1 MGTLIG
7 IKGLGIFGSRCS
19 GKCVEV
25 PYDSEVEYLEST
37 GIPYIDT
44 GILSDWSGLVVR
56 MEVEVFDTFT
66 GSSQNRFFFG
76 TVFNPLATRSA
87 ISLERSASDNIR
99 FYFRVGSVYKLAP
112 NNLPTHQVITIDR
125 PNELFSGEYS
135 GGTWSRDGSMFE
147 WDVVNGNFNLFRV
160 QGISNES
167 PSLAH
172 SRFYMCRFIRNG
184 VIIRNFIPVRVGNVG
199 YMYDKVTRRLFGNA
213 HTSGNFIVGPD
224 I

>member
-1 MGTLIG
+1 MATLHN
-7 IKGLGIFGSRCS
+7 LSSSRLL
-19 GKCVEV
+19 KNL

-66 GSSQNRFFFG
+66 GSSQYRHFFG
-76 TVFNPLATRSA
+76 SVFSPIATRTA
-87 ISLERSASDNIR
+87 LSLERSASDNIR
-99 FYFRVGSVYKLAP
+99 FYFKVGSVYQIAP

-125 PNELFSGEYS
+125 PNGLFSGEYS
-135 GGTWSRDGSMFE
+135 GGTWSRAVSTFE

-160 QGISNES
+160 QGVSNTS
-167 PSLAH
+167 PALAH

-199 YMYDKVTRRLFGNA
+199 YMYDSVSKRMFGNA
-213 HTSGNFIVGPD
+213 ANSGDFIVGPD
-224 I
+224 K